1 MGKVEALTTEPAVV
15 AYKQRHQTTTKLK
28 PLTGE
33 DHLSAHYK
41 VIFCCK
47 NFVCGVLPTYYLA

>member
-28 PLTGE
+28 LLTGE
-33 DHLSAHYK
+33 VKIIYQLITK
-41 VIFCCK
+41 
-47 NFVCGVLPTYYLA
+47 